1 MSPKTPTAAEARLEA
16 RKKAKRLALKILR
29 RRRTILNSIHRFS
42 EEFGLRAY
50 VHLEKKSRHGS
61 YDVYSS
67 HDPMHSAIAKCYPL
81 PNVYTPANVATLW
94 KRNAETGRS
103 M

>member
-1 MSPKTPTAAEARLEA
+1 MSPEIPTTAEARLEARLEA

-29 RRRTILNSIHRFS
+29 RRRTILKNIHKFS
-42 EEFGLRAY
+42 EEFGLHAY

-67 HDPMHSAIAKCYPL
+67 NDPMHPAI
-81 PNVYTPANVATLW
+81 VSRVH
-94 KRNAETGRS
+94 
-103 M
+103 